1 MYDNLIFLLFSALSY
16 YIFCGGAVQVGYAV
30 LSPYASHKRSSIW
43 VFLINFSM
51 LSLIA
56 ALELNLIFNWLL
68 FFMILLIE
76 FAVLFS
82 TDRAGVLF
90 VTMLCILCGLAA
102 NLLIRAALAVIM
114 NVPLASFS
122 PFAVLRLVSAIVG
135 SILTGFFF
143 RWLARSR
150 YVQPMRRI
158 LSYRRHLRFLLWT
171 MFVLFILLS
180 LHLLLYFRL
189 DNSILPKLWSL
200 VSCVYI
206 MLGLYW
212 SLCYAARLSYLDH
225 LRQQNSTLQKTLA
238 FRQEQ
243 ELELTAAS
251 NRDALTGLPN
261 RRVGQETILCW
272 LDQQPSFSLCV
283 IDLDGLKQVNDVC
296 GHQQG
301 DEYILTVARLL
312 QHACRRDED
321 ALFRFGGDEFIL
333 LFHKMQPESIQ
344 KRLDSVCQSLAQAS
358 QALPMAISYGI
369 AVRQPDDTLESLI
382 ARADQQMYQMKQTH
396 KTVQKQTDKD
406 RA

>member
-1 MYDNLIFLLFSALSY
+1 MYDHLIFLLFSAISY
-16 YIFCGGAVQVGYAV
+16 YIFCGGAVQAGYAV
-30 LSPYASHKRSSIW
+30 LAPYAPRRHSSIW
-43 VFLINFSM
+43 VFLINFSV

-56 ALELNLIFNWLL
+56 ALELNLILNWLL
-68 FFMILLIE
+68 LLIILYIE
-76 FAVLFS
+76 FSVLFPA
-82 TDRAGVLF
+82 DRAGVLF
-90 VTMLCILCGLAA
+90 ITMLCILCGLAV
-102 NLLIRAALAVIM
+102 NLLIRAAFAVLL

-122 PFAVLRLVSAIVG
+122 PFAVLRLSSAIIG

-150 YVQPMRRI
+150 YIKPLHRI
-158 LSYRRHLRFLLWT
+158 LSYRQHLNFLLWT
-171 MFVLFILLS
+171 MFVLFISLA
-180 LHLLLYFRL
+180 LHLVLYFRS

-200 VSCVYI
+200 VSCLFTMI
-206 MLGLYW
+206 GLYW

-243 ELELTAAS
+243 EQELTAAS
-251 NRDALTGLPN
+251 NLDALTGLPN

-272 LDQQPSFSLCV
+272 MEQQLSFALCA
-283 IDLDGLKQVNDVC
+283 IDLDGLKQVNDIC

-301 DEYILTVARLL
+301 DAYILTVSQLL

-321 ALFRFGGDEFIL
+321 VLFRFGGDEFIL
-333 LFHKMQPESIQ
+333 LFHDMQPESIQ

-358 QALPMAISYGI
+358 DALPFAISYGI
-369 AVRQPDDTLESLI
+369 AVRQPDDTLDSLI
-382 ARADQQMYQMKQTH
+382 GRADQQMYQMKQAH
-396 KTVQKQTDKD
+396 KTVQQQTDEN